1 MKGIVVKAYNSYYYV
16 QAEDGREVPC
26 RLRGKFKK
34 GRFSLLVG
42 DHVIFQDVLEDGS
55 GVIEEILPRRNCL
68 IRPPV
73 ANVDQV
79 VLVFAATNP
88 APSPVLIDRFLVLCE
103 HAGFSPLLCFNKVDD
118 PDIEQDV
125 QQLYDLYARQVGYR
139 VFALSAQS
147 GYGLE
152 ALMGCLQ
159 GRITAFAGPSG
170 VGKSTLLNRL
180 YPGFSLETGGL
191 SRKIS
196 RGRHTTR
203 FAMLLP
209 LEDRSGYVV
218 DTPGFS
224 QTEFAQIGE
233 RELESCFP
241 ELQPYIGQC
250 RFNGCLHLAE
260 PDCAVK
266 QAVADGAI
274 AACRYESYQQIMG
287 QIREAKKG
295 Y

>member
-1 MKGIVVKAYNSYYYV
+1 MA
-16 QAEDGREVPC
+16 
-26 RLRGKFKK
+26 
-34 GRFSLLVG
+34 
-42 DHVIFQDVLEDGS
+42 
-55 GVIEEILPRRNCL
+55 
-68 IRPPV
+68 
-73 ANVDQV
+73 
-79 VLVFAATNP
+79 
-88 APSPVLIDRFLVLCE
+88 
-103 HAGFSPLLCFNKVDD
+103 
-118 PDIEQDV
+118 
-125 QQLYDLYARQVGYR
+125 
-139 VFALSAQS
+139 
-147 GYGLE
+147 
-152 ALMGCLQ
+152 CLQ

-233 RELESCFP
+233 RELEACFP
-241 ELQPYIGQC
+241 ELQPYLGQC
-250 RFNGCLHLAE
+250 RFNGCLHMAE

-274 AACRYESYQQIMG
+274 AACRYESYQQIFG